1 MNEMFPVYKGMLA
14 NNNHL
19 IPYYLP
25 VYYLLRIQQYP
36 VNNTFKR
43 PLSHHGRYTRMSYS

>member
-14 NNNHL
+14 DNNNL

-25 VYYLLRIQQYP
+25 VYYLEY
-36 VNNTFKR
+36 NNTLLILLTIDR
-43 PLSHHGRYTRMSYS
+43 SATMAGIQE